1 MKKLLL
7 LCPGMLVSTFLTAQS
22 APTEIYNP
30 DGSHYK
36 QCVRFRETEPIWK
49 IAQQNP
55 VAHFDAPRVVNDE
68 ETPNRPMHEGTNPG
82 ACTTDGALQSEAGV
96 RENKAP
102 IVSIDAA
109 QGQGYVPLDPNGMIG
124 SNYYVQTINS
134 TYAVWNKN
142 GTVKLAETP
151 LTSIFGSFTCD
162 DGDPVTMY
170 DKFADR
176 WIITEFQDNDK
187 CNTSKG
193 KIDTMMFAVSETND
207 PTGKFYLYYF
217 CYNSTETSDYPK
229 YTIWADGYYQTC
241 NCSPTDYVIVY
252 DRTSMLA
259 GVKTAGYVAI
269 KYTNSPFASGCGGG
283 FYCPMTL
290 MADGTLPPYGSPN
303 YMFDYQDPNWGGS
316 CATANAIRVFS
327 VAVNWTAK
335 TGTITLKQTLT
346 TTTFNSTFPND
357 PNRDDIDQPGNA
369 NYASLDVSD
378 GFFAYRIPYMR
389 WGTYNSAVMC
399 NVVNVG
405 THPTSKSA
413 IAGVR
418 WYELRQ
424 DTTTKT
430 WSIYQQSTYAP
441 SDNVSRWC
449 PAIAM
454 DENGSIGLQYTVSD
468 PISVY
473 PGLRYTGRRSCDA
486 LGTMTLAEGTAATG
500 NAIANTSNRWGD
512 YSHLSVD
519 PIDGITFWGTSMYA
533 NSNVSQYSSA
543 VLSHIYSFQIPS
555 CSPTSV
561 ENIENPQTEL
571 SAYQSGSLLNV
582 IAVKLPRADNYMVE
596 LFDLNGKRLTGKNI
610 AATSSELKT
619 TFDVASLAKGIYFVR
634 ITNDSFQRVVK
645 VPVN

>member
-7 LCPGMLVSTFLTAQS
+7 LCPGMLATAFVSAQSVST
-22 APTEIYNP
+22 EKHNP
-30 DGSHYK
+30 DGSYYK
-36 QCVRFRETEPIWK
+36 QCVRFRETEPIWQM
-49 IAQQNP
+49 AQKHPGVTHFATPKVVDDRETSSRP
-55 VAHFDAPRVVNDE
+55 V
-68 ETPNRPMHEGTNPG
+68 HEGANPN
-82 ACTTDGALQSEAGV
+82 ACTTDGALQTEAGTM
-96 RENKAP
+96 ENKAP
-102 IVSIDAA
+102 IVSFDGAK
-109 QGQGYVPLDPNGMIG
+109 GQGYVPLDPNGMIG

-142 GTVKLAETP
+142 GTAKLAETD
-151 LTSIFGSFTCD
+151 LANLFGKFTSD
-162 DGDPVTMY
+162 EGDPVTMY

-176 WIITEFQDNDK
+176 WILTEFQPGSGN
-187 CNTSKG
+187 N
-193 KIDTMMFAVSETND
+193 IDTMMFAVSETND

-217 CYNSTETSDYPK
+217 CYDNTETSDYPK
-229 YTIWADGYYQTC
+229 YTIWADGYYETC
-241 NCSPTDYVIVY
+241 NCSPNDYVVVY

-259 GVKTAGYVAI
+259 GVKTAGFI
-269 KYTNSPFASGCGGG
+269 KISYTDSPFNSNCGGG

-290 MADGTLPPYGSPN
+290 MADGTLPPYGSPC
-303 YMFDYQDPNWGGS
+303 YMFDFQDPNWGGS
-316 CATANAIRVFS
+316 CATTNAIRVFS
-327 VAVNWTAK
+327 VSVNWTSK
-335 TGTITLKQTLT
+335 TGSIALAQTLT
-346 TTTFNSTFPND
+346 TTSFNSLFPND
-357 PNRDDIDQPGNA
+357 NSNSLYRHDIDQPSSK
-369 NYASLDVSD
+369 NYESLDASD
-378 GFFAYRIPYMR
+378 GFFSYRIPYMR
-389 WGTYNSAVMC
+389 WGSYNSAVMC
-399 NVVNVG
+399 NVVVSG
-405 THPTSKSA
+405 THPTSKSP

-424 DTTTKT
+424 DTTTKS

-473 PGLRYTGRRSCDA
+473 PGLRYTGRTSCDA

-500 NAIANTSNRWGD
+500 NSIANTSLRWGD

-533 NSNVSQYSSA
+533 NKSVSGSA
-543 VLSHIYSFQIPS
+543 VISHIYSFQIPKCVTTGVS
-555 CSPTSV
+555 
-561 ENIENPQTEL
+561 NIELPQAEL
-571 SAYQSGSLLNV
+571 SAYQSGNVLNV
-582 IAVKLPRADNYMVE
+582 SAVKLPQADNYMVE

-610 AATSSELKT
+610 AASSELKT